1 MKQYVNFT
9 EKDHSQSFE
18 MALEQI
24 VRTGARKMLQQALEN
39 EVEEYLARSSG
50 ARTEDGQKAIVRNG
64 HLPERAFQTGAG
76 SLLIKQPRVRDK
88 RGLKK
93 FASSILP
100 PYLRRSPS
108 IDTLIPLMYLKGI
121 STNNFSE
128 VLEALLGE
136 NAKGLSPTNIVRLK
150 ESWAGEHK
158 EWSLR
163 DLSDKHYVY
172 IWADGIYFNVR
183 LQDDRPCI
191 LVIIGALPDG
201 TKELVAV
208 YDGHRESK
216 ESWKEVL
223 QELKR
228 QGLSKAPLLAIGDGA
243 LGFWAALEEVF
254 PSTRHQRCWVH
265 KTANV
270 LDKMAKSV
278 QPHAKKLI
286 HDMYMAPTRE
296 DGISA
301 FNSFIKLYEAKYPKA
316 CECLQKDQEQ
326 LFTFYDYPAEHWVH
340 IRTTNPIEST
350 FATVRHRMRQTKGCG
365 SRVATM
371 AMVFKLVTSAQQG
384 WRKIRG
390 YKLIE
395 KIIRGVQFRNGE
407 EVEIQEKVA

>member
-1 MKQYVNFT
+1 MKQYGNFAD
-9 EKDHSQSFE
+9 KDHTQTFE
-18 MALEQI
+18 RALEEI
-24 VRTGARKMLQQALEN
+24 ARAGARKMLQQALEY
-39 EVEEYLARSSG
+39 EVDEYLARSSG
-50 ARTEDGQKAIVRNG
+50 ARTEDGQRVVVRNG
-64 HLPERAFQTGAG
+64 HLPERAIQTGVG
-76 SLLIKQPRVRDK
+76 PLFIKQPRVRDK

-121 STNNFSE
+121 STNDFSE
-128 VLEALLGE
+128 VLEAILGE

-150 ESWAGEHK
+150 ESWESEYK

-172 IWADGIYFNVR
+172 IWVDGIYFNVR
-183 LQDDRPCI
+183 LQNDRPCI

-223 QELKR
+223 QDLTR

-254 PSTRHQRCWVH
+254 PSTRYQRCWVH

-286 HDMYMAPTRE
+286 HDMYMAPTKE

-371 AMVFKLVTSAQQG
+371 AMVFKLVTSAEQG

-395 KIIRGVQFRNGE
+395 KVIRGVQFRNGE

>member
-1 MKQYVNFT
+1 MKQYVNFAD
-9 EKDHSQSFE
+9 KDHTQTFE
-18 MALEQI
+18 TALEEI
-24 VRTGARKMLQQALEN
+24 ARTGARKMLQQALEN
-39 EVEEYLARSSG
+39 EVEEFLALFNC
-50 ARTEDGQKAIVRNG
+50 ARIEGGQRAIVRNG
-64 HLPERAFQTGAG
+64 HLQERAIQTGVG
-76 SLLIKQPRVRDK
+76 PLLIKQPRIRDK

-93 FASSILP
+93 FVSSILP

-121 STNNFSE
+121 STNDFSE
-128 VLEALLGE
+128 VLEAILGE

-150 ESWAGEHK
+150 ESWEGEYK

-163 DLSDKHYVY
+163 DLSNKHYVY
-172 IWADGIYFNVR
+172 MWADGIYFNVR

-223 QELKR
+223 QELTR

-254 PSTRHQRCWVH
+254 PSTKHQRCWVH
-265 KTANV
+265 KAVNV

-286 HDMYMAPTRE
+286 HDMYMAPTKE

-316 CECLQKDQEQ
+316 CECLQKDQKQ

-365 SRVATM
+365 SRAATM

-395 KIIRGVQFRNGE
+395 KVIRGVKFKNGE
-407 EVEIQEKVA
+407 EVEIQENVA